1 MSGRVLV
8 VDDILPNVKLL
19 EARLTAEYFSVV
31 TAMNGPAAL
40 EICDRGECDIVL
52 LDVMMPGMDGFEVC
66 RRLRAN
72 PKTAHLPIVFITA
85 LDQPSDRVKGLEAG
99 GDDFLTK
106 PFNEVALLARVRS
119 LLRLKIITDE
129 LRSRSATSVA
139 IGMQS
144 VEREAQRDNGQGGN
158 VLLIDDR
165 ASAAQRLAELLQTQQ
180 KVSIAA
186 SAEQGVAEAAKD
198 DLDLIIVGLGMENFD
213 GLRLVSQLR
222 AHERIRQ
229 IPILVV
235 AEGDDDTRVMRAL
248 DMGVNDFVARPID
261 RNELSARV
269 RTQVRRQ
276 RYAKMLRASMQSS
289 IELAVTDPLTGLSN
303 RRYFTSHVTSMLG
316 APNAAQSDLTLLILD
331 IDHFKRIN
339 DTYGHDVGDE
349 VLREFA
355 HRMKEGVR
363 GIDLICRLG
372 GEEFVIVMPETDP
385 IMGFRIADRLRQSVA
400 ERPFAI
406 RGGREEIAVTV
417 SIGLTGLRG
426 HDSSPDT
433 LLKRADEALYKAK
446 KAGRNRVIADAA

>member
-1 MSGRVLV
+1 
-8 VDDILPNVKLL
+8 
-19 EARLTAEYFSVV
+19 
-31 TAMNGPAAL
+31 
-40 EICDRGECDIVL
+40 
-52 LDVMMPGMDGFEVC
+52 
-66 RRLRAN
+66 
-72 PKTAHLPIVFITA
+72 
-85 LDQPSDRVKGLEAG
+85 
-99 GDDFLTK
+99 
-106 PFNEVALLARVRS
+106 
-119 LLRLKIITDE
+119 
-129 LRSRSATSVA
+129 
-139 IGMQS
+139 
-144 VEREAQRDNGQGGN
+144 
-158 VLLIDDR
+158 
-165 ASAAQRLAELLQTQQ
+165 
-180 KVSIAA
+180 
-186 SAEQGVAEAAKD
+186 
-198 DLDLIIVGLGMENFD
+198 
-213 GLRLVSQLR
+213 
-222 AHERIRQ
+222 
-229 IPILVV
+229 
-235 AEGDDDTRVMRAL
+235 
-248 DMGVNDFVARPID
+248 
-261 RNELSARV
+261 
-269 RTQVRRQ
+269 
-276 RYAKMLRASMQSS
+276 
-289 IELAVTDPLTGLSN
+289 VTDPLTGLSN

>member
-19 EARLTAEYFSVV
+19 EARLTAEYFTVL

-40 EICDRGECDIVL
+40 EICDRGECDVVL

-66 RRLRAN
+66 RRIRAN
-72 PKTAHLPIVFITA
+72 PKTAHLPVVFITA

-106 PFNEVALLARVRS
+106 PFNEVALLSRVRS
-119 LLRLKIITDE
+119 LLRLKILTDE
-129 LRSRSATSVA
+129 LRTRSATSVA

-144 VEREAQRDNGQGGN
+144 VEREAQRDTGQGGSI
-158 VLLIDDR
+158 LIIDDR
-165 ASAAQRLAELLQTQQ
+165 ASAAQRLAEVLQSQQ
-180 KVSIAA
+180 RVTVVNN
-186 SAEQGVAEAAKD
+186 AEQAIQEAGKDEIDLAIVA
-198 DLDLIIVGLGMENFD
+198 LGMEHFD
-213 GLRLVSQLR
+213 GLRLASQLR
-222 AHERIRQ
+222 ANERSRQ
-229 IPILVV
+229 LPILVI
-235 AEGDDDTRVMRAL
+235 AEGDDDSRVMRAL
-248 DMGVNDFVARPID
+248 DMGVNDFIARPID
-261 RNELSARV
+261 KNELGARV

-276 RYAKMLRASMQSS
+276 RYARMLRASMQSS

-316 APNAAQSDLTLLILD
+316 APNAAGSDLTLLILD

-349 VLREFA
+349 VLKEFA
-355 HRMKEGVR
+355 FRMKEGVR
-363 GIDLICRLG
+363 GIDLVCRLG

-385 IMGFRIADRLRQSVA
+385 VLGFRIADRLRQSVA
-400 ERPFAI
+400 EKPFAV
-406 RGGREEIAVTV
+406 RGGQSHIPVTV

-446 KAGRNRVIADAA
+446 HAGRNRVIADAA